1 MLAVFGVTFLTPL
14 DALFAVAASVP
25 LVALLLTERRA
36 AQVRRVLSA
45 SLPGRRALVP
55 VVLALVLLPTLVAV
69 AAAQPVVV
77 RQQFIHERAD
87 AQAFFVID
95 TSASMT
101 AARGPRDR
109 TRLARAKALALQL
122 RAKLPDLPVGIAS
135 MTDRALPNVMPTTD
149 PTLFLRTLAQSVHV
163 NAPPPSQ
170 LYHGRATTFT
180 ALVPLVGAHFF
191 APSVQRRV
199 IVVFTD
205 GESVPIPQY
214 LGDTIQRRVTPI
226 YVHVWQPGE
235 RIFRADGKP
244 DPGYAADPTSADALA
259 KLATVTDGKTFGES
273 QIPQVAKAVRDA
285 VGYGQTQTHVD
296 AYARVPLAPW
306 FVLAGILPLAY
317 LLWRRNA

>member
-14 DALFAVAASVP
+14 DALFAIAASVP
-25 LVALLLTERRA
+25 LVALLVTERRA
-36 AQVRRVLSA
+36 AYVRRVLAS
-45 SLPGRRALVP
+45 SLPGRRALLP
-55 VVLALVLLPTLVAV
+55 VVLALVLLPALVAV

-77 RQQFIHERAD
+77 RQQFINERAD
-87 AQAFFVID
+87 AQAFFVLD

-101 AARGPRDR
+101 AKRARYAHS
-109 TRLARAKALALQL
+109 RLARAKALALQL

-149 PTLFLRTLAQSVHV
+149 PTLFERTLAQSVHI

-191 APSVQRRV
+191 AAGVERRV

-235 RIFRADGKP
+235 RIFRSNGKP
-244 DPGYAADPTSADALA
+244 DPGYTADPTSSDALA
-259 KLATVTDGKTFGES
+259 KLAAVTDGRTFDES
-273 QIPQVAKAVRDA
+273 QLPQVAKAVRDA
-285 VGYGQTQTHVD
+285 VGYGQTQTHID

-306 FVLAGILPLAY
+306 FVLAGIIPLAY